1 MVFQCL
7 NVLVSKLLKLLLSK
21 THLKV
26 NHSKEIESF
35 QLTPWN
41 SARALL
47 IISLFLSLNPKTD
60 STAPMECNEAAST
73 VFPFFAKTLQKYLKT
88 TRQQLPRL
96 MPSTPERT
104 CEPAKERHLND
115 SQEDSSETPKQP
127 QQIIQYL
134 ATCLKYDLSPL
145 VFLRRLQSKTSRVY
159 EAPEEDLLNELYNVE
174 KGETE
179 SARKSEQNSN
189 KNPLVNYSNWSLI
202 CDELSNRMVRHGT
215 EFLLRKDDVSLYV
228 TISKLPD
235 FALSEEVINPNC
247 NKFVLS
253 SETCV

>member
-1 MVFQCL
+1 
-7 NVLVSKLLKLLLSK
+7 
-21 THLKV
+21 
-26 NHSKEIESF
+26 
-35 QLTPWN
+35 
-41 SARALL
+41 
-47 IISLFLSLNPKTD
+47 
-60 STAPMECNEAAST
+60 MECNEAASA

-88 TRQQLPRL
+88 TRQQLPQL
-96 MPSTPERT
+96 LPTTQEKGYGA
-104 CEPAKERHLND
+104 EPIKERHLND
-115 SQEDSSETPKQP
+115 SQEDANETPKQP
-127 QQIIQYL
+127 QQIINYL

-145 VFLRRLQSKTSRVY
+145 VFLRRLQAKTSRVY
-159 EAPEEDLLNELYNVE
+159 EAPEEDLLNELYNAE
-174 KGETE
+174 KGEPE
-179 SARKSEQNSN
+179 SARKAERAL
-189 KNPLVNYSNWSLI
+189 KNPLANYSNWSLI

>member
-1 MVFQCL
+1 
-7 NVLVSKLLKLLLSK
+7 
-21 THLKV
+21 
-26 NHSKEIESF
+26 
-35 QLTPWN
+35 
-41 SARALL
+41 
-47 IISLFLSLNPKTD
+47 
-60 STAPMECNEAAST
+60 MECNEAASA

-88 TRQQLPRL
+88 TRQQLPQL
-96 MPSTPERT
+96 LPSVQEKAGGSPD
-104 CEPAKERHLND
+104 PIKERHLND
-115 SQEDSSETPKQP
+115 SEEDANETPKQP

-159 EAPEEDLLNELYNVE
+159 EAPEEDGLNELYNAE
-174 KGETE
+174 KGEHE
-179 SARKSEQNSN
+179 RKSERNSN
-189 KNPLVNYSNWSLI
+189 KNPLANYSNWSLI

-215 EFLLRKDDVSLYV
+215 EFLLRKNDVSLYV